1 MCTRS
6 HISEEGVHEGEN
18 DIVVAT
24 DALTTLFNRHFLDN
38 FVKRLLAIL
47 VCTLAALLCAAPA
60 SPALGE
66 DGDALTVGVPVDR
79 CPMFYQDA
87 STGELVGIGAIFSA
101 IDTVQGIEVKSIF
114 TDGDLP
120 KYDNF
125 APNSCPLCKQGIK
138 VDALINSF
146 GYSKL

>member
-18 DIVVAT
+18 DIVVVT

-47 VCTLAALLCAAPA
+47 VCTMAALLCATPA

-66 DGDALTVGVPVDR
+66 DGDALTVGVPV
-79 CPMFYQDA
+79 
-87 STGELVGIGAIFSA
+87 
-101 IDTVQGIEVKSIF
+101 
-114 TDGDLP
+114 
-120 KYDNF
+120 
-125 APNSCPLCKQGIK
+125 
-138 VDALINSF
+138 
-146 GYSKL
+146 